1 MLRARNKLKV
11 EEINMARK
19 QKGIP
24 HRGKK
29 YPPSKEFAKNAAVKS
44 MRQYRVLYR
53 RSVEDPEGFWGEMAQ
68 SLHWFKKWKKVLAY
82 DSEKPVIR
90 WFQGGKL
97 NASYNCLDRH
107 LDSWRKNKAA
117 LIWIGDEPGEEK
129 IYTFQMLY
137 AEVNKFANVLKKKGI
152 RRGDRVAIYLPMI
165 PELPISMLAC
175 ARVGAIHS
183 VVFAGFSPESLANRI
198 QDCGAKL
205 LITCDAGYRGG
216 RVIPLKDNA
225 DKSLEQCPQVT
236 SCIIVKRTGVEV
248 SFKKGR
254 DSWWHEVM
262 LADDIKPYCKPAV
275 MDAED
280 PLFILYTS
288 GSTGK
293 PKGVLHTTG
302 GYLTYVNQ
310 TFKWIFDIKDSD
322 TYWCT
327 ADIGWIT
334 GHSYIV
340 YGPLCAGATSVMFE
354 GVPTYPDPGRF
365 WQIVQDHKVTI
376 FYTAPTALRALA
388 RHGNQWPAKY
398 DLSSLRLLGSVGE
411 VLNPE
416 AWKWYYEKIGKKK
429 CPIVDTWWQTETGG
443 ILLSVLPGA
452 IPCKPGSAG
461 FPFPGVS
468 PLILND
474 EGKPCRVGEDGYLVI
489 TKPWP
494 GMMRTVFGDPKRFK
508 QTYFSRFP
516 GLYFTGDGAKRD
528 TDGYYWLMGRVDDVI
543 NVSGHRLG
551 TAEIESALVAYKDVA
566 EAAVV
571 GYPHEIKG
579 EGIYAFV
586 VLNEGVKATEELK
599 KTLIAHVR
607 KEIGPIATPDKIQFT
622 DTLPKTRSGKI
633 MRRVL
638 RKLASGQTDDLGDL
652 STLADKSVVERLIS
666 QRPPDNEKR

>member
-1 MLRARNKLKV
+1 MVAK
-11 EEINMARK
+11 RK
-19 QKGIP
+19 TRTMKD
-24 HRGKK
+24 KK
-29 YPPSKEFAKNAAVKS
+29 YPPTREFAKNAAVSS
-44 MRQYRVLYR
+44 MRQYRELYK
-53 RSVEDPEGFWGEMAQ
+53 RSMEDPEGFWAEMAA
-68 SLHWFKKWKKVLAY
+68 SLTWFRKWKKVLDY
-82 DSEKPVIR
+82 DFDKPLIR

-97 NASYNCLDRH
+97 NASFNCLDRH

-117 LIWIGDEPGEEK
+117 IIWIGDEPGTER
-129 IYTFQMLY
+129 IFTYQMLLN
-137 AEVNKFANVLKKKGI
+137 EVCRFANVLRKKGI
-152 RRGDRVAIYLPMI
+152 RKGDRVSIYLPMI
-165 PELPISMLAC
+165 PELPIAMLAC
-175 ARVGAIHS
+175 ARIGAIHS

-198 QDCGAKL
+198 QDCGAKV
-205 LITCDAGYRGG
+205 LITADGGYRGG
-216 RVIPLKDNA
+216 RIIPLKENA
-225 DKSLEQCPQVT
+225 DKALAQCPEVKI
-236 SCIIVKRTGVEV
+236 CIVVKRTGQDVPF
-248 SFKKGR
+248 SPDR
-254 DSWWHEVM
+254 DSWWHEEM
-262 LADDIKPYCKPAV
+262 ARPDISAYCKPA
-275 MDAED
+275 MIDAED

-293 PKGVLHTTG
+293 PKGVLHSTG

-310 TFKWIFDIKDSD
+310 TFTWIFDIKDDD

-340 YGPLCAGATSVMFE
+340 YGPLCSGATSVMFE

-365 WQIVQDHKVTI
+365 WQIVQDHRVSI

-416 AWKWYYEKIGKKK
+416 AWKWYYEKIGKKR

-443 ILLSVLPGA
+443 IMLSILPGA

-461 FPFPGVS
+461 VPFPGVA
-468 PLILND
+468 PLIIND
-474 EGKPCRVGEDGYLVI
+474 EGKRCKRGEDGYLVI

-494 GMMRTVFGDPKRFK
+494 SMMRSVFGDPNRFK

-516 GLYFTGDGAKRD
+516 GVYFTGDGAKKD
-528 TDGYYWLMGRVDDVI
+528 KDGHFWLMGRVDDVI

-551 TAEIESALVAYKDVA
+551 TAEIESALVSHSDVA

-586 VLNEGVKATEELK
+586 VLNEGVEPTERLRKA
-599 KTLIAHVR
+599 LITHVR

-622 DTLPKTRSGKI
+622 DSLPKTRSGKI

-638 RKLASGQTDDLGDL
+638 RKLASGQTEDLGDL
-652 STLADKSVVERLIS
+652 STLADKTVVDRLIS
-666 QRPPDNEKR
+666 QRPDDEKC

>member
-1 MLRARNKLKV
+1 MVAK
-11 EEINMARK
+11 RK
-19 QKGIP
+19 TKTGKD
-24 HRGKK
+24 KK
-29 YPPSKEFAKNAAVKS
+29 YPPTKEFKKNAAVRS
-44 MRQYRVLYR
+44 MRQYRELYK
-53 RSVEDPEGFWGEMAQ
+53 RSMEDPEGFWAEMAA
-68 SLHWFKKWKKVLAY
+68 SLTWFSRWNKVLEY
-82 DSEKPVIR
+82 DFDRPFIK

-97 NASYNCLDRH
+97 NASFNCLDRH
-107 LDSWRKNKAA
+107 LDSWKKNKAA
-117 LIWIGDEPGEEK
+117 IIWIGDEPGTER
-129 IYTFQMLY
+129 IFTYQMLFN
-137 AEVNKFANVLKKKGI
+137 EVCRFANVLRKKGI
-152 RRGDRVAIYLPMI
+152 RKGDRVAIYLPMI
-165 PELPISMLAC
+165 PELPIAMLAC
-175 ARVGAIHS
+175 ARIGAIHS

-198 QDCGAKL
+198 QDCGAKI
-205 LITCDAGYRGG
+205 LITADGGYRGG
-216 RVIPLKDNA
+216 RVIPLKENA
-225 DKSLEQCPQVT
+225 DKALAQCPEVKI
-236 SCIIVKRTGVEV
+236 CIVVKRTGQDITLV
-248 SFKKGR
+248 SDR
-254 DSWWHEVM
+254 DFWWHEEM
-262 LADDIKPYCKPAV
+262 ARPDIKAYCKPA
-275 MDAED
+275 MIDAED

-293 PKGVLHTTG
+293 PKGVLHSTG

-310 TFKWIFDIKDSD
+310 TFKWIFDVKDSD

-340 YGPLCAGATSVMFE
+340 YGPLCTGATSVMFE

-365 WQIVQDHKVTI
+365 WQIVQEHKVTI

-388 RHGNQWPAKY
+388 SHGNQWPAKY

-416 AWKWYYEKIGKKK
+416 AWKWYYEKIGKKR

-443 ILLSVLPGA
+443 IMLSVLPGA

-461 FPFPGVS
+461 VPFPGIA

-474 EGKPCRVGEDGYLVI
+474 EGKPCKSGEDGYLVI

-494 GMMRTVFGDPKRFK
+494 SMMRNVFGDPDRFK

-516 GLYFTGDGAKRD
+516 GLYFTGDGAKKD
-528 TDGYYWLMGRVDDVI
+528 KDGHFWLMGRVDDVI

-551 TAEIESALVAYKDVA
+551 TAEIESALVAHRNVA

-586 VLNEGVKATEELK
+586 VLNEGVKASEDLK
-599 KTLIAHVR
+599 KILISHVR

-622 DTLPKTRSGKI
+622 DSLPKTRSGKI

-638 RKLASGQTDDLGDL
+638 RKLASGQIEDLGDL
-652 STLADKSVVERLIS
+652 STLADRTVVERLIS
-666 QRPPDNEKR
+666 RRPTSPPQK